1 MPSSRTATSLVV
13 PRHGDSSVL
22 VVEDR
27 EVPVPGPGHLRV
39 KVDAAGVNFIEIYQ
53 REGVYPGQT
62 PFVLGAE
69 GAGVV
74 DAVGEG
80 VGFAPGDRVA
90 WAMGPGTAAEYVDLD
105 AEHAVPI
112 PDEVDTETAAA
123 AMLQGITAHYLVN
136 STFTVQPEHVVL
148 AHALA
153 GGVGQLL
160 TQLVKAT
167 GATLIGTAGGPEKVA
182 LAQGLGRR
190 PCHRLRGAGRHRRPV
205 RQVRELT
212 GGRGVDVVYDGVGKS
227 TFDASMAS
235 LRPRGTMV
243 LYGGASGQVPPFDI
257 QRLNAAGRS
266 T

>member
-1 MPSSRTATSLVV
+1 
-13 PRHGDSSVL
+13 
-22 VVEDR
+22 
-27 EVPVPGPGHLRV
+27 
-39 KVDAAGVNFIEIYQ
+39 
-53 REGVYPGQT
+53 
-62 PFVLGAE
+62 
-69 GAGVV
+69 
-74 DAVGEG
+74 
-80 VGFAPGDRVA
+80 
-90 WAMGPGTAAEYVDLD
+90 
-105 AEHAVPI
+105 
-112 PDEVDTETAAA
+112 
-123 AMLQGITAHYLVN
+123 MLQGITAHYLVN

-182 LAQGLGRR
+182 LAQGLGAD
-190 PCHRLRGAGRHRRPV
+190 HVIDYAALDDIGDLSGK
-205 RQVRELT
+205 VRELT

-257 QRLNAAGRS
+257 QRLNRQGSLYLTRPTMGHYIATRDELEWRTSELFAAIASGALTISVGARYALADAAAAYDDLAGRR
-266 T
+266 TTGKLLLIP